1 MFRNKVL
8 LVGRLTK
15 DIELKKTTSGKSV
28 CNFSLA
34 VQKTKDEAIFV
45 NCVAW
50 EQVATTL
57 SQFTHKGSKVGIEG
71 RIDVR
76 SYEAP
81 EGGKRVLTE
90 VIVETIELLD
100 PKQQTTDNVET
111 YVEPTF
117 SISDDELPF

>member
-15 DIELKKTTSGKSV
+15 DIELKKTQSGKTV

-81 EGGKRVLTE
+81 EGGKRLLTE
-90 VIVETIELLD
+90 IIVEQIELLD
-100 PKQQTTDNVET
+100 PKQNNNGGTQ
-111 YVEPTF
+111 PSLQI
-117 SISDDELPF
+117 SIDDDELPF

>member
-15 DIELKKTTSGKSV
+15 DIELKKTPSGKTV

-34 VQKTKDEAIFV
+34 VQKTKDEAIFP

-57 SQFTHKGSKVGIEG
+57 AQFTHKGSKVGVEG
-71 RIDVR
+71 RLDIR

-81 EGGKRVLTE
+81 EGGKRLLTE
-90 VIVETIELLD
+90 IIVEQIELLD
-100 PKQQTTDNVET
+100 SKQGNNGGTQ
-111 YVEPTF
+111 PSLQI
-117 SISDDELPF
+117 SIDDDELPF